1 MLNFY
6 KNNNGDEIFVLF
18 TFVSKSNLSNY
29 KKDNGDD
36 ITDNNDNNGDGSSS
50 PTIIIYKKAK

>member
-1 MLNFY
+1 MLDFY